1 MKETKISHDY
11 ACDQLVKSEATEEN
25 HEVEKMIT
33 QVLESIINHLVLDQV
48 KEIKAMT
55 TEIKWI
61 NYKNNVS
68 KYYIMKELKVA
79 NEMVELFK
87 EESK

>member
-1 MKETKISHDY
+1 
-11 ACDQLVKSEATEEN
+11 
-25 HEVEKMIT
+25 MIT
-33 QVLESIINHLVLDQV
+33 QVLESIINYLVLDQV
-48 KEIKAMT
+48 KEIEAMT

>member
-1 MKETKISHDY
+1 
-11 ACDQLVKSEATEEN
+11 
-25 HEVEKMIT
+25 MIT